1 MNKKPLVIV
10 FIIIILILGGIF
22 LKMKYDEMKYYD
34 EQKERII
41 LFMKYN
47 VKGFKEIQFEEQKE
61 NPMDGYSI
69 SGYINN
75 DKKLSFTAGIRSV
88 DDFQFDTDISYTDEL
103 GRKFNKNP
111 KSVSEIKKEQN
122 TSNIVHIVMKQKYKS
137 LDEFNYVINIC
148 SIYKNLDTIK
158 MI

>member
-75 DKKLSFTAGIRSV
+75 DKKLSFTPGIRSV

-122 TSNIVHIVMKQKYKS
+122 TSNK
-137 LDEFNYVINIC
+137 
-148 SIYKNLDTIK
+148 
-158 MI
+158 

>member
-61 NPMDGYSI
+61 NPMDGYSVN
-69 SGYINN
+69 SGLKMLFYGGLKMSFFSGLRLSYI
-75 DKKLSFTAGIRSV
+75 
-88 DDFQFDTDISYTDEL
+88 
-103 GRKFNKNP
+103 
-111 KSVSEIKKEQN
+111 
-122 TSNIVHIVMKQKYKS
+122 
-137 LDEFNYVINIC
+137 
-148 SIYKNLDTIK
+148 
-158 MI
+158 

>member
-122 TSNIVHIVMKQKYKS
+122 T
-137 LDEFNYVINIC
+137 
-148 SIYKNLDTIK
+148 
-158 MI
+158 

>member
-1 MNKKPLVIV
+1 MFVNKSNEKEKGFLNKKPLVIV

-122 TSNIVHIVMKQKYKS
+122 TSNK
-137 LDEFNYVINIC
+137 
-148 SIYKNLDTIK
+148 
-158 MI
+158 

>member
-111 KSVSEIKKEQN
+111 KSVSE
-122 TSNIVHIVMKQKYKS
+122 M
-137 LDEFNYVINIC
+137 
-148 SIYKNLDTIK
+148 
-158 MI
+158 

>member
-22 LKMKYDEMKYYD
+22 LKMKYDEMKYDEMKYYD

-75 DKKLSFTAGIRSV
+75 DRKLSFTAGIRSI
-88 DDFQFDTDISYTDEL
+88 DDFQFDTDISYPGEL
-103 GRKFNKNP
+103 GRKFIKNP

-122 TSNIVHIVMKQKYKS
+122 TSNK
-137 LDEFNYVINIC
+137 
-148 SIYKNLDTIK
+148 
-158 MI
+158 

>member
-1 MNKKPLVIV
+1 MGFLNKKPLVIV

-47 VKGFKEIQFEEQKE
+47 VKGFKEIQLEEQKE

-122 TSNIVHIVMKQKYKS
+122 TSNK
-137 LDEFNYVINIC
+137 
-148 SIYKNLDTIK
+148 
-158 MI
+158 

>member
-1 MNKKPLVIV
+1 MVGLLWGMGSTGAVSS
-10 FIIIILILGGIF
+10 L
-22 LKMKYDEMKYYD
+22 DS
-34 EQKERII
+34 
-41 LFMKYN
+41 LFSTLDLSLLDAFCLSSSLLDFSLSSESVSALEVVAGVVAEASFAN
-47 VKGFKEIQFEEQKE
+47 FKE

-122 TSNIVHIVMKQKYKS
+122 TSNK
-137 LDEFNYVINIC
+137 
-148 SIYKNLDTIK
+148 
-158 MI
+158 

>member
-47 VKGFKEIQFEEQKE
+47 VKEFKEIQFEEQKE

-122 TSNIVHIVMKQKYKS
+122 TSNK
-137 LDEFNYVINIC
+137 
-148 SIYKNLDTIK
+148 
-158 MI
+158 

>member
-34 EQKERII
+34 GQKERII

-122 TSNIVHIVMKQKYKS
+122 TSNK
-137 LDEFNYVINIC
+137 
-148 SIYKNLDTIK
+148 
-158 MI
+158 

>member
-111 KSVSEIKKEQN
+111 KLVSEIKKEQN
-122 TSNIVHIVMKQKYKS
+122 TSNK
-137 LDEFNYVINIC
+137 
-148 SIYKNLDTIK
+148 
-158 MI
+158 

>member
-1 MNKKPLVIV
+1 MKIKVLVTVIL
-10 FIIIILILGGIF
+10 IIIVLALY
-22 LKMKYDEMKYYD
+22 LKIGHDEKEQYYN
-34 EQKERII
+34 EQKERITI
-41 LFMKYN
+41 YMKHN
-47 VKGFKEIQFEEQKE
+47 VKGYKNISFANFKE

-122 TSNIVHIVMKQKYKS
+122 TSNK
-137 LDEFNYVINIC
+137 
-148 SIYKNLDTIK
+148 
-158 MI
+158 

>member
-61 NPMDGYSI
+61 NPMDVYSI
-69 SGYINN
+69 SGSINN

-103 GRKFNKNP
+103 GRQFNKNP

-122 TSNIVHIVMKQKYKS
+122 TSNK
-137 LDEFNYVINIC
+137 
-148 SIYKNLDTIK
+148 
-158 MI
+158 